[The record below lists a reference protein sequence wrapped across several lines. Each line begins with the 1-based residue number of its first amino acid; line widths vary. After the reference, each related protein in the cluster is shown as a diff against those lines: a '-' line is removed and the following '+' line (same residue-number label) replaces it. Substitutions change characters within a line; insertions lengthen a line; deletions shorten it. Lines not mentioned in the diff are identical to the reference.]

1 MDKDQITARIL
12 EIETAMNENDFW
24 ADKNRAQAMI
34 AELQE
39 LKIKREG
46 GSEFDRGT
54 ALMTLYAGA
63 GGDDAEDFVAMLL
76 AMYDGYITKRGWT
89 RTLLDSSENDRGGY
103 RSIFIEISGKNAY
116 GTLKHESGVHRLVRL
131 SPFNA
136 KNLRQTSFA
145 MVEVIPKIEKGQ
157 LPELNTAEL
166 RIELSKAGGP
176 GGQNVNKRETAVR
189 IVHLPTGMAVTAATE
204 RSQEQ
209 NKDRAFRLL
218 EAKLY
223 AKQQEEEEAR
233 LAGMQISKTTDNE
246 WGSQMRSY
254 VLHPYKMVKDHRTG
268 VETSQAEKVLA
279 GDIEIFLQKG
289 DAPTA

>member
-1 MDKDQITARIL
+1 MDKEQINTRIA
-12 EIETAMNENDFW
+12 EIETAMYEADFW
-24 ADKNRAQAMI
+24 NDKSRAQAMI

-46 GSEFDRGT
+46 GSEFDRGA
-54 ALMTLYAGA
+54 ALITLYAGA

-76 AMYDGYITKRGWT
+76 AMYDGYIAKRGWE

-103 RSIFIEISGKNAY
+103 RSVFIQISGKNAY

-157 LPELNTAEL
+157 LPELNPNDL
-166 RIELSKAGGP
+166 KIELSKAGGP

-189 IVHLPTGMAVTAATE
+189 IVHIPTGIAVTAATE

-233 LAGMQISKTTDNE
+233 IAGMQVSKTTDNE

-254 VLHPYKMVKDHRTG
+254 VLHPYKLVKDHRTG
-268 VETSQAEKVLA
+268 VETSQVEKVLS
-279 GDIEIFLQKG
+279 GDIELFLQKG
-289 DAPTA
+289 DIK

>member
-1 MDKDQITARIL
+1 MDKEQIDTRIA
-12 EIETAMNENDFW
+12 EIETAMYEADFW
-24 ADKNRAQAMI
+24 NDKSRAQAMI

-46 GSEFDRGT
+46 GSEFDRGA
-54 ALMTLYAGA
+54 ALITLYAGA

-76 AMYDGYITKRGWT
+76 AMYDGYIAKRGWE

-103 RSIFIEISGKNAY
+103 RSVFIQISGKNAY

-157 LPELNTAEL
+157 LPELNPNDL
-166 RIELSKAGGP
+166 KIELSKAGGP

-189 IVHLPTGMAVTAATE
+189 IVHIPTGIAVTAATE

-233 LAGMQISKTTDNE
+233 IAGMQVSKTTDNE

-254 VLHPYKMVKDHRTG
+254 VLHPYKLVKDHRTG
-268 VETSQAEKVLA
+268 VETSQVEKVLS
-279 GDIEIFLQKG
+279 GDIELFLQKG
-289 DAPTA
+289 DIK